1 MSGSRYVIV
10 TIDFHF
16 QIRTIQL
23 SKNPLANSHL
33 PYLNS
38 VIRTLPQQPNEQFC
52 SATSIFATL
61 VCSFHICQ
69 KKPKRK
75 VFPLQYQFCHSYCV
89 KASKQLLFI
98 LGELC
103 FQLHFVLSSCSAI
116 SNNTSSVISR
126 EKAKKKGSFPLYS
139 FSKKTAARERK
150 LESFSRTTAVN
161 VLICVVSRSSID

>member
-1 MSGSRYVIV
+1 MYHHKRWKQQSKYVRQPV
-10 TIDFHF
+10 CHCHNRFSLPDKNNTI
-16 QIRTIQL
+16 L
-23 SKNPLANSHL
+23 SNSHL

-69 KKPKRK
+69 KKTKRK

-126 EKAKKKGSFPLYS
+126 EKAKKKGSFTLYS
-139 FSKKTAARERK
+139 FPRK
-150 LESFSRTTAVN
+150 LRLERENWRVFRGLLQSTF
-161 VLICVVSRSSID
+161 